1 MRKITLTLPDG
12 SKMEPP
18 AGRNLWEVSRAPG
31 SGAHGL
37 VLAAKLDNRLCPLD
51 VVPDRSARLEWV
63 TYSDK
68 PGLEIYQRSASF
80 ILNMAVAELYHN
92 TRLVIGHSISNGFYY
107 DFYCGIP
114 VTQELLN
121 EITAKMHE
129 IIAGDLPFKR
139 LLLPR
144 AEAVRYFAGRA
155 MGDSQRL
162 VENSAIEQVQ
172 IYENGHFANIEIYPL
187 AFSSGAVSRFELKTY
202 SPGFVILFPEPDDFT
217 VNSHIGKTRK
227 LFQIYQESKNWGK
240 ILGVSDVG
248 RLDQI
253 IAKNGISEIIKVA
266 ESLHEKKIARI
277 ADTVSARREE
287 LRLVLIAGPSASG
300 KTTFSKRLA
309 TQLQVNGIRPLALS
323 MDNYFVDRESCP
335 RDERNEL
342 DFEALGALD
351 LELFN
356 RHLADLLEGREVAVP
371 HFDFETGCRRR
382 EHNNLWLE
390 DDQILVVEGIH
401 ALNPKI
407 SASVPERNKFRIY
420 VSALTQLTVND
431 HSRISTTDT
440 RILRRLVRDSRF
452 RNYSADQT
460 LKRFPSVIRG
470 ERRNTFPFQESA
482 DAMFNSSL
490 VYELAVLRDLAVPLL
505 EIIPADNETYTEAQ
519 RLLTFLMLF
528 RPVTADEVPP
538 TSILREFIGG
548 SSFHY

>member
-1 MRKITLTLPDG
+1 MRKNILTLPDG
-12 SKMEPP
+12 NKIEP
-18 AGRNLWEVSRAPG
+18 ATGRNLWEISRAIG

-51 VVPDRSARLEWV
+51 VVPDCPARLEWV

-68 PGLEIYQRSASF
+68 PGLEIYQRSACF
-80 ILNMAVAELYHN
+80 ILNMAVAEMSHN

-121 EITAKMHE
+121 GITAKMRE
-129 IIAGDLPFKR
+129 IIGLDLPFRR
-139 LLLPR
+139 LRLPR
-144 AEAVRYFAGRA
+144 AEASRYFDGRA
-155 MGDSQRL
+155 MSDSRRL
-162 VENSAIEQVQ
+162 VENSSIDQVQ
-172 IYENGHFANIEIYPL
+172 IYENGRFANIEIYPL
-187 AFSSGAVSRFELKTY
+187 AYSTGAVSRFELKTY
-202 SPGFVILFPEPDDFT
+202 SPGFVILFPEQEDFT
-217 VNSHIGKTRK
+217 VTSHIGKTRK

-253 IAKNGISEIIKVA
+253 IARGGISEIIKVA
-266 ESLHEKKIARI
+266 EGLHEKKIARI
-277 ADTVSARREE
+277 ADSITSKKED
-287 LRLVLIAGPSASG
+287 LRLVLVAGPSASG

-323 MDNYFVDRESCP
+323 MDNYFVDRDSCP
-335 RDERNEL
+335 RDERGEL
-342 DFEALGALD
+342 DFEALAAVD

-356 RHLADLLEGREVAVP
+356 QHLLDLLEGREVTVP
-371 HFDFETGCRRR
+371 RFDFETGRR
-382 EHNNLWLE
+382 ENNHRHLWLE
-390 DDQILVVEGIH
+390 DDQMLVVEGIH
-401 ALNPKI
+401 ALNPRI
-407 SASVPERNKFRIY
+407 SASVPERHKFRIY
-420 VSALTQLTVND
+420 VSALTQLTIND

-452 RNYSADQT
+452 RNYNAEQT

-482 DAMFNSSL
+482 DTMFNSSL

-505 EIIPADNETYTEAQ
+505 EIIDAGDETYTEAR
-519 RLLTFLMLF
+519 RLLQFLMLF
-528 RPVTADEVPP
+528 RPVPADEVPP

>member
-1 MRKITLTLPDG
+1 MRKIILTQGDGNKIETLP
-12 SKMEPP
+12 
-18 AGRNLWEVSRAPG
+18 GRSLQEISRAHG
-31 SGAHGL
+31 SGAQGL
-37 VLAAKLDNRLCPLD
+37 VLAAKLDGRLCPLD
-51 VVPDRSARLEWV
+51 TVPDRSARLEWV

-114 VTQELLN
+114 ITQELLN
-121 EITAKMHE
+121 GITAKMRE
-129 IIAGDLPFKR
+129 IIGRDLPFKR

-144 AEAVRYFAGRA
+144 SEAIQYLAGRA
-155 MGDSQRL
+155 MSDSRRL
-162 VENSAIEQVQ
+162 VENSSIDQVQ
-172 IYENGHFANIEIYPL
+172 IYENGRFANIEIYPL
-187 AFSSGAVSRFELKTY
+187 AYSSGAVSRFELKTY
-202 SPGFVILFPEPDDFT
+202 SPGFVILFPEQENFT

-253 IAKNGISEIIKVA
+253 IAKGGISEIIKVA
-266 ESLHEKKIARI
+266 EGLHEKKIARI
-277 ADTVSARREE
+277 ADTITSKKEE

-309 TQLQVNGIRPLALS
+309 AQLQVNGIRPLALS

-335 RDERNEL
+335 RDQRGEL
-342 DFEALGALD
+342 DFEALDALD
-351 LELFN
+351 LDLFN
-356 RHLADLLEGREVAVP
+356 RHLADLLEGREVGVP
-371 HFDFETGCRRR
+371 RFDFETGCRES
-382 EHNNLWLE
+382 EHRNLWLE

-420 VSALTQLTVND
+420 VSALTQLTIND

-440 RILRRLVRDSRF
+440 RVLRRLVRDSSF
-452 RNYSADQT
+452 RNYNAAQT

-482 DAMFNSSL
+482 DVMFNSSL
-490 VYELAVLRDLAVPLL
+490 VYELAVLKDLALPLL
-505 EIIPADNETYTEAQ
+505 EMIPAGDETYTEAR
-519 RLLTFLMLF
+519 RLLMFLMLF
-528 RPVTADEVPP
+528 QPVAADEVPP

>member
-1 MRKITLTLPDG
+1 MRKIILTQGDGNKIETLP
-12 SKMEPP
+12 
-18 AGRNLWEVSRAPG
+18 GRSLQEISRAHG
-31 SGAHGL
+31 SGAQGL
-37 VLAAKLDNRLCPLD
+37 VLAAKLDGRLCPLD
-51 VVPDRSARLEWV
+51 TVPDRSARLEWV

-114 VTQELLN
+114 ITQELLN
-121 EITAKMHE
+121 GITAKMRE
-129 IIAGDLPFKR
+129 IIGRDLPFKR

-144 AEAVRYFAGRA
+144 SEAIQYFAGRA
-155 MGDSQRL
+155 MSDSRRL
-162 VENSAIEQVQ
+162 VENSSIDQVQ
-172 IYENGHFANIEIYPL
+172 IYENGRFANIEIYPL
-187 AFSSGAVSRFELKTY
+187 AYSSGAVSRFELKTY
-202 SPGFVILFPEPDDFT
+202 SPGFVILFPEQENFT

-253 IAKNGISEIIKVA
+253 IAKGGISEIIKVA
-266 ESLHEKKIARI
+266 EGLHEKKIARI
-277 ADTVSARREE
+277 ADTITSKKEE

-309 TQLQVNGIRPLALS
+309 AQLQVNGIRPLALS

-335 RDERNEL
+335 RDQRGEL
-342 DFEALGALD
+342 DFEALDALD

-356 RHLADLLEGREVAVP
+356 RHLADLLEGREVGVP
-371 HFDFETGCRRR
+371 RFDFETGCRES
-382 EHNNLWLE
+382 EHRNLWLE

-420 VSALTQLTVND
+420 VSALTQLTIND

-440 RILRRLVRDSRF
+440 RVLRRLVRDSSF
-452 RNYSADQT
+452 RNYNAAQT

-482 DAMFNSSL
+482 DVMFNSSL
-490 VYELAVLRDLAVPLL
+490 VYELAVLKDLALPLL
-505 EIIPADNETYTEAQ
+505 EMIPAGDETYTEAR
-519 RLLTFLMLF
+519 RLLMFLMLF
-528 RPVTADEVPP
+528 QPVAADEVPP

>member
-1 MRKITLTLPDG
+1 MRKISLTLSDG
-12 SKMEPP
+12 KVVGTAP
-18 AGRNLWEVSRAPG
+18 GRSLQEISRDRG
-31 SGAHGL
+31 SGARGL
-37 VLAAKLDNRLCPLD
+37 VLAAKLDGQLCPLD
-51 VVPDRSARLEWV
+51 MVPDRDSRLEWV

-80 ILNMAVAELYHN
+80 ILNMAVAELSHN

-114 VTQELLN
+114 ITQELLN
-121 EITAKMHE
+121 GITAKMRE
-129 IIAGDLPFKR
+129 IISSDLPFRR
-139 LLLPR
+139 LRLPR
-144 AEAVRYFAGRA
+144 AEAIRYFADRA
-155 MGDSQRL
+155 MSDSRRL
-162 VENSAIEQVQ
+162 VESSAIDQVQ
-172 IYENGHFANIEIYPL
+172 IYESGRFANIEIYPL
-187 AFSSGAVSRFELKTY
+187 AYSTGAVSRFELKTY
-202 SPGFVILFPEPDDFT
+202 SPGFVILFPEQEDFT

-253 IAKNGISEIIKVA
+253 IAKGGISEIIKVA

-277 ADTVSARREE
+277 ADTITSKKED

-323 MDNYFVDRESCP
+323 MDNYFVNRESCP
-335 RDERNEL
+335 RDERGEL
-342 DFEALGALD
+342 DFEALDALD
-351 LELFN
+351 LDLFN
-356 RHLADLLEGREVAVP
+356 HHLADLLEGREVAVP
-371 HFDFETGCRRR
+371 RFHFETGCRKNER
-382 EHNNLWLE
+382 HNLWLE

-407 SASVPERNKFRIY
+407 SASVPDRNKFRIY
-420 VSALTQLTVND
+420 VSALTQLSIND

-440 RILRRLVRDSRF
+440 RVLRRLVRDCNF
-452 RNYSADQT
+452 RNYSAAQT

-482 DAMFNSSL
+482 DSMFNSAL
-490 VYELAVLRDLAVPLL
+490 VYELAVLKDLAVPLL
-505 EIIPADNETYTEAQ
+505 EKITPSDETYTEAQ
-519 RLLTFLMLF
+519 RLLMFLMLF
-528 RPVTADEVPP
+528 QPVAADEVPP

>member
-1 MRKITLTLPDG
+1 MPKIVLTLPDG
-12 SKMEPP
+12 KQINAA
-18 AGRNLWEVSRAPG
+18 AGKNLFELSHG
-31 SGAHGL
+31 SSGL
-37 VLAAKLDNRLCPLD
+37 ILAAKLDGRLCPLD
-51 VVPDRSARLEWV
+51 TVPDRSARLQWV

-92 TRLVIGHSISNGFYY
+92 IRLVIGHSISNGFYY

-121 EITAKMHE
+121 GITAKMRE
-129 IIAGDLPFKR
+129 IISRDLPFQHR
-139 LLLPR
+139 LLPR
-144 AEAVRYFAGRA
+144 EQAIRYFADRA
-155 MGDSQRL
+155 MSDSRRL
-162 VENSAIEQVQ
+162 VENSSIDQVQ
-172 IYENGHFANIEIYPL
+172 VYENGRFANIEIYPL
-187 AFSSGAVSRFELKTY
+187 AYSSGAVSRFELKTY
-202 SPGFVILFPEPDDFT
+202 SPGFVILFPEQEDFT
-217 VNSHIGKTRK
+217 VNSHIGKTRQ

-253 IAKNGISEIIKVA
+253 VAKGGISEIIKVA

-277 ADTVSARREE
+277 ADTITSRKED

-300 KTTFSKRLA
+300 KTTFSKRLS

-323 MDNYFVDRESCP
+323 MDNYFVDRQACP
-335 RDERNEL
+335 RDGSGEL
-342 DFEALGALD
+342 DFEALGTLD

-356 RHLADLLEGREVAVP
+356 HHLADLLEGREVAVP
-371 HFDFETGCRRR
+371 KFDFETGSR
-382 EHNNLWLE
+382 ESEHRNLWLE

-420 VSALTQLTVND
+420 VSALTQLTIND

-440 RILRRLVRDSRF
+440 RILRRLVRDSSF
-452 RNYSADQT
+452 RNYNAAQT

-482 DAMFNSSL
+482 DVMFNSSL
-490 VYELAVLRDLAVPLL
+490 VYELAVLKDPALPLL
-505 EIIPADNETYTEAQ
+505 EMITADDASYTEAQ
-519 RLLTFLMLF
+519 RLLMFLMLF
-528 RPVTADEVPP
+528 QPVATDEVPP

-548 SSFHY
+548 SSFRY

>member
-1 MRKITLTLPDG
+1 MRKIILTQGDGNKIETLP
-12 SKMEPP
+12 
-18 AGRNLWEVSRAPG
+18 GRSLQEISRAHG
-31 SGAHGL
+31 SGAQGL
-37 VLAAKLDNRLCPLD
+37 VLAAKLDGRLCPLD
-51 VVPDRSARLEWV
+51 TVPDRSARLEWV

-114 VTQELLN
+114 ITQELLN
-121 EITAKMHE
+121 GITAKMRE
-129 IIAGDLPFKR
+129 IIGRDLPFKR

-144 AEAVRYFAGRA
+144 SEAIQYLAGRA
-155 MGDSQRL
+155 MSDSRRL
-162 VENSAIEQVQ
+162 VENSSIDQVQ
-172 IYENGHFANIEIYPL
+172 IYENGRFANIEIYPL
-187 AFSSGAVSRFELKTY
+187 AYSSGAVSRFELKTY
-202 SPGFVILFPEPDDFT
+202 SPGFVILFPEQENFT

-253 IAKNGISEIIKVA
+253 IAKGGISEIIKVA
-266 ESLHEKKIARI
+266 EGLHEKKIARI
-277 ADTVSARREE
+277 ADTITSKKEE

-309 TQLQVNGIRPLALS
+309 AQLQVNGIRPLALS

-335 RDERNEL
+335 RDQRGEL
-342 DFEALGALD
+342 DFEALDALD

-356 RHLADLLEGREVAVP
+356 RHLADLLEGREVGVP
-371 HFDFETGCRRR
+371 RFDFETGCRES
-382 EHNNLWLE
+382 EHRNLWLE

-420 VSALTQLTVND
+420 VSALTQLTIND

-440 RILRRLVRDSRF
+440 RVLRRLVRDSSF
-452 RNYSADQT
+452 RNYNAAQT

-482 DAMFNSSL
+482 DVMFNSSL
-490 VYELAVLRDLAVPLL
+490 VYELAVLKDLALPLL
-505 EIIPADNETYTEAQ
+505 EMIPAGDETYTEAR
-519 RLLTFLMLF
+519 RLLMFLMLF
-528 RPVTADEVPP
+528 QPVAADEVPP

>member
-1 MRKITLTLPDG
+1 MPKIVLTLPDG
-12 SKMEPP
+12 KQINAA
-18 AGRNLWEVSRAPG
+18 AGKNLFELSHG
-31 SGAHGL
+31 SSGL
-37 VLAAKLDNRLCPLD
+37 ILAAKFDGRLTPLD
-51 VVPDRSARLEWV
+51 TVPDRSARLQWV

-92 TRLVIGHSISNGFYY
+92 IRLVIGHSISNGFYY

-121 EITAKMHE
+121 EITAKMRE
-129 IIAGDLPFKR
+129 IIGRDLPFQHR
-139 LLLPR
+139 LLPR
-144 AEAVRYFAGRA
+144 EQAIRYFADRA
-155 MGDSQRL
+155 MSDSRRL
-162 VENSAIEQVQ
+162 VENSSIDQVQ
-172 IYENGHFANIEIYPL
+172 VYENGRFANIEIYPL
-187 AFSSGAVSRFELKTY
+187 AYSSGAVSRFELKTY
-202 SPGFVILFPEPDDFT
+202 SPGFVILFPEQEDFT

-253 IAKNGISEIIKVA
+253 IAKGGISEIIKVA

-277 ADTVSARREE
+277 ADTITSRKEE

-300 KTTFSKRLA
+300 KTTFSKRLS

-323 MDNYFVDRESCP
+323 MDNYFVDRQSCP
-335 RDERNEL
+335 LDGSGEF

-351 LELFN
+351 LDLFN

-371 HFDFETGCRRR
+371 KFDFETGRR
-382 EHNNLWLE
+382 ESEHHNLWLE

-420 VSALTQLTVND
+420 VSALTQLTIND

-440 RILRRLVRDSRF
+440 RILRRLVRDSSF
-452 RNYSADQT
+452 RNYNAAQT

-482 DAMFNSSL
+482 DVMFNSSL
-490 VYELAVLRDLAVPLL
+490 VYELAVLKDPALPLL
-505 EIIPADNETYTEAQ
+505 EMITADDETYTEAQ
-519 RLLTFLMLF
+519 RLLMFLMLF
-528 RPVTADEVPP
+528 QPVAADEVPP

-548 SSFHY
+548 SSFQY

>member
-1 MRKITLTLPDG
+1 MGKIILTLPDG
-12 SKMEPP
+12 NTIEPA
-18 AGRNLWEVSRAPG
+18 AGRNLWEISRAPG
-31 SGAHGL
+31 GRAHGL

-51 VVPDRSARLEWV
+51 IVPNRAARLEWV

-80 ILNMAVAELYHN
+80 ILNMAAAELYHN

-129 IIAGDLPFKR
+129 IIARDLPFKR
-139 LLLPR
+139 LRLPR
-144 AEAVRYFAGRA
+144 REATRYFAGRA
-155 MGDSQRL
+155 MSDSQRL
-162 VENSAIEQVQ
+162 VENSTIEHVQ

-202 SPGFVILFPEPDDFT
+202 SPGFVILFPEQEDFT
-217 VNSHIGKTRK
+217 VTSHIGKTRK

-277 ADTVSARREE
+277 ADTITAKKED

-323 MDNYFVDRESCP
+323 MDNYFVDREACP

-342 DFEALGALD
+342 DFEALDALD

-371 HFDFETGCRRR
+371 RFDFETGCRRL
-382 EHNNLWLE
+382 EHANLWLE

-452 RNYSADQT
+452 RNYSAEQT

-482 DAMFNSSL
+482 DTMFNSSL

-505 EIIPADNETYTEAQ
+505 EIIDAGDETYTEAQ

-528 RPVTADEVPP
+528 RPVPADEVPP

>member
-1 MRKITLTLPDG
+1 MPKIVLTLPDG
-12 SKMEPP
+12 KQINAA
-18 AGRNLWEVSRAPG
+18 AGKNLFELSHG
-31 SGAHGL
+31 SSGL
-37 VLAAKLDNRLCPLD
+37 LLAAKLDGRLTPLD
-51 VVPDRSARLEWV
+51 TVPDRSARLQWV

-92 TRLVIGHSISNGFYY
+92 IRLVIGHSISNGFYY

-121 EITAKMHE
+121 GITAKMRE
-129 IIAGDLPFKR
+129 IISRDLPFQHR
-139 LLLPR
+139 LLPR
-144 AEAVRYFAGRA
+144 EQAIRYFADRA
-155 MGDSQRL
+155 MSDSRRL
-162 VENSAIEQVQ
+162 VENSSIDQVQ
-172 IYENGHFANIEIYPL
+172 VYENGRFTNIEIYPL
-187 AFSSGAVSRFELKTY
+187 AYSSGAVSRFELKTY
-202 SPGFVILFPEPDDFT
+202 SPGFVILFPEQEDFT

-253 IAKNGISEIIKVA
+253 VAKGGISEIIKVA

-277 ADTVSARREE
+277 ADTITSRKED

-300 KTTFSKRLA
+300 KTTFSKRLS

-323 MDNYFVDRESCP
+323 MDNYFVDRQACP
-335 RDERNEL
+335 RDGSGEL
-342 DFEALGALD
+342 DFEALGTLD

-371 HFDFETGCRRR
+371 KFDFETGSR
-382 EHNNLWLE
+382 ESEHRNLWLE

-420 VSALTQLTVND
+420 VSALTQLTIND

-440 RILRRLVRDSRF
+440 RILRRLVRDSSF
-452 RNYSADQT
+452 RNYNAAQT

-482 DAMFNSSL
+482 DVMFNSSL
-490 VYELAVLRDLAVPLL
+490 VYELAVLKDPALPLL
-505 EIIPADNETYTEAQ
+505 EMITADDETYTEAQ
-519 RLLTFLMLF
+519 RLLMFLMLF
-528 RPVTADEVPP
+528 QPVAADEVPP